1 MINNSN
7 RNMQKF
13 RSRSF
18 HVRGIYG
25 DLNPTLNIA
34 GGIYFSETDY
44 KKTGRM
50 AGKTWISSS
59 PNKLGDTA
67 PTWDGPGG
75 LPVPMHHAG
84 MHAAMGSRRT
94 AADAP
99 VTRNRRR
106 CYA

>member
-34 GGIYFSETDY
+34 GGFIFQKQTTRKQAEWL
-44 KKTGRM
+44 GRR
-50 AGKTWISSS
+50 GS
-59 PNKLGDTA
+59 A
-67 PTWDGPGG
+67 P
-75 LPVPMHHAG
+75 AQ
-84 MHAAMGSRRT
+84 
-94 AADAP
+94 
-99 VTRNRRR
+99 
-106 CYA
+106 